1 MYELRTYRAAPGRM
15 PDLLRRFRDHTLALF
30 ARHGMQSVG
39 YWHPNDDPDVLV
51 YLLRHEHD
59 PETQWKAFLAD
70 PDWLAAKAASEVNG
84 PLTLSID
91 SRYLSL
97 IDDLPTQFYPGG
109 AP

>member
-59 PETQWKAFLAD
+59 PKTQWEAFLAD

-84 PLTLSID
+84 PITLSID

-97 IDDLPTQFYPGG
+97 IDDLPSQL
-109 AP
+109 